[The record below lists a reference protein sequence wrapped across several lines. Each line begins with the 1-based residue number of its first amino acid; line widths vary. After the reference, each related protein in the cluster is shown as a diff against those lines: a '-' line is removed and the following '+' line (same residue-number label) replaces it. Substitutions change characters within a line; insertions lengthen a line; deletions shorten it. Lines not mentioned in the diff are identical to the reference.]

1 MDMKEVFRDQDIT
14 RVSYYQSV
22 LEAEGFSSFVKNQD
36 TTMVTA
42 AMPATEFYPVLCVT
56 NDEESDAAKEVLRSH
71 FEKDAVLSQ
80 REVQCPNCKEFNP
93 ANFELCWSCSTA
105 LSSVPSS

>member
-1 MDMKEVFRDQDIT
+1 MLMKEVFRDQDIT

-22 LEAEGFSSFVKNQD
+22 LEAEGFDCFVKNQD

-56 NDEESDAAKEVLRSH
+56 NDEESEAAKEVLRTH
-71 FEKDAVLSQ
+71 FQKDAVLSQ
-80 REVQCPNCKEFNP
+80 REVECPKCRELNP
-93 ANFELCWSCSTA
+93 ANFELCWSCSA
-105 LSSVPSS
+105 SLQ